1 MKIRIGGQRWSFDVV
16 SIDDPKLQGCL
27 GLCEPTKQAIYISER
42 GGLGSQLEVMCHEL
56 QHAIN
61 LAYMLPVDG
70 REVRAGTPEEDVA
83 LVSGKGWAEM
93 FIANPK
99 LIAMLSKLAEKA

>member
-16 SIDDPKLQGCL
+16 SLDDPKLQGCL
-27 GLCEPTKQAIYISER
+27 GLCEPTKQAIHIADTGSF
-42 GGLGSQLEVMCHEL
+42 GSQLEVMCHEL

-61 LAYMLPVDG
+61 IAYMLPVDG
-70 REVRAGTPEEDVA
+70 REVRTGTPEEDVA

-99 LIAMLSKLAEKA
+99 LIDVLSKLAKKA